1 MIGPLLYKCSSFL
14 HRGPPPMMTGAP
26 GGPPYAGLPRGVSG
40 ALVPHNGTMG
50 SSPPSALTTA
60 PPALSSGGQ
69 PNSNIQQNLAQLAET
84 IAQATSLIQAA
95 GLNQGRLQDLVSPLS

>member
-1 MIGPLLYKCSSFL
+1 
-14 HRGPPPMMTGAP
+14 MMTGAP

-50 SSPPSALTTA
+50 SSPPSALAT
-60 PPALSSGGQ
+60 PSPALTGGQ

-95 GLNQGRLQDLVSPLS
+95 GLSQGGWLS